1 MTAQGTMLTDEAI
14 REAAVSHVAFYC
26 DVEQGALEPETRDW
40 AEGIYVAG
48 ARFARDRYE
57 ADRAKLL
64 DRVAELEADN
74 QVLRDAVAVAI
85 PMIAKSELAEWEKL
99 LGGINPPIPLPE
111 KGDAG

>member
-1 MTAQGTMLTDEAI
+1 MTTRPLLLSDKEIMSYANLAASPTCFLIGAQ
-14 REAAVSHVAFYC
+14 H
-26 DVEQGALEPETRDW
+26 
-40 AEGIYVAG
+40 
-48 ARFARDRYE
+48 ARSIYE

>member
-1 MTAQGTMLTDEAI
+1 MTTRPLLHDVQIGKATSTMTDERTGPL
-14 REAAVSHVAFYC
+14 RE
-26 DVEQGALEPETRDW
+26 GAE
-40 AEGIYVAG
+40 
-48 ARFARDRYE
+48 FARTICE

-64 DRVAELEADN
+64 ARIAELEADN

-111 KGDAG
+111 KGGAG

>member
-1 MTAQGTMLTDEAI
+1 VTTRPLLTDEEVYEMAN
-14 REAAVSHVAFYC
+14 RLYYEPMRDEKMLAYRVGGE
-26 DVEQGALEPETRDW
+26 DVRS
-40 AEGIYVAG
+40 I
-48 ARFARDRYE
+48 YE